1 MENKNKDDLFRFVEY
16 SPEAAER
23 TGYSDYSYWKSVF
36 QNFFKKKSAV
46 IMSCVFFAL
55 VIFSFVALW
64 IGKYEYAA
72 LETNSALAFQK
83 PNMAWSEPRQGV
95 DSKSPVKSSGLE
107 RITLAV
113 TTGVR
118 YGMQLRLLSSWH

>member
-1 MENKNKDDLFRFVEY
+1 MDNKKNKDDLFRFVEY

-64 IGKYEYAA
+64 IGKYDFATLKA
-72 LETNSALAFQK
+72 DSALAFTE
-83 PNMAWSEPRQGV
+83 PNSE
-95 DSKSPVKSSGLE
+95 
-107 RITLAV
+107 
-113 TTGVR
+113 
-118 YGMQLRLLSSWH
+118 Y